1 MVKRIATVAAAAAVV
16 GWSVLAMAAPTTVT
30 GVLVDKACY
39 TKDKANTT
47 NDHKGMGATCA
58 QDCAKKG
65 QPVALVTDKGDV
77 YDVTGDLA
85 ANKNEKL
92 VAHMSHTVSLTG
104 EVTDAGGKKTIA
116 ATALKMVSK

>member
-1 MVKRIATVAAAAAVV
+1 MSKKLSVLAAAL
-16 GWSVLAMAAPTTVT
+16 VLGCGIIAMAAPTTVT

-47 NDHKGMGATCA
+47 NEHKGMSATCA

-65 QPVALVTDKGDV
+65 NQVQLVTSTGDV
-77 YDVTGDLA
+77 YNVTGDLA
-85 ANKNEKL
+85 ADSNAKL
-92 VAHMSHTVSLTG
+92 VPHMSHTVTLTG
-104 EVTDAGGKKTIA
+104 EVTDEKGVKTIT